1 MIYLKNFNR
10 QNWLQ
15 HIPDM
20 LVFND
25 RKTMILITEIS
36 QVPDIK
42 QWFVYMLECAD
53 GSLYTGVSNDLAR
66 RVETHNAG
74 KGAKYTRSR
83 LPVKLVYTETA
94 PDRGEALKK
103 EIKMKQLSR
112 EEKLALLTSVPDQD

>member
-1 MIYLKNFNR
+1 
-10 QNWLQ
+10 
-15 HIPDM
+15 M
-20 LVFND
+20 LVFDD

-36 QVPDIK
+36 LVPDTK

-53 GSLYTGVSNDLAR
+53 GSLYTGVSNDLAK

-83 LPVKLVYTETA
+83 LPVKLVYSEIA
-94 PDRGEALKK
+94 PDKGEALKK

-112 EEKLALLTSVPDQD
+112 VDKLNLINQPPV

>member
-1 MIYLKNFNR
+1 
-10 QNWLQ
+10 
-15 HIPDM
+15 M